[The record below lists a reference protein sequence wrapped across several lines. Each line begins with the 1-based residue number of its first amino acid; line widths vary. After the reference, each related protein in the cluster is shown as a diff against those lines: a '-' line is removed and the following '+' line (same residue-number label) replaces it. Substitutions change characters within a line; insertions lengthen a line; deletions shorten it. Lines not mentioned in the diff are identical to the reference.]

1 MVATSKPQAS
11 ARQSISALVSIS
23 SGRAFTPGRL
33 EHRAREA
40 PFCGSDRAMP
50 SRCGNWARRAA
61 GAGNWLL
68 RLTVEASGK
77 ASDLVDRDEVL
88 ITLAVP
94 PQAAACRA
102 VGQASLG

>member
-11 ARQSISALVSIS
+11 ARQSISAPVSIS

-94 PQAAACRA
+94 PKAAVCRA
-102 VGQASLG
+102 VGQAS